1 MFNAKTVQNFI
12 TAEEASTII
21 DFVKSIEPW
30 EDGGSDFWNNR
41 SLNAINIYRDMSP
54 EIGKILY
61 DIRQKLGEEI
71 KSLYGLPEVYPDL
84 FQVVRWFPGMEQSPH
99 ADDMTDAMEHEKH
112 LVEWFSHREYG
123 AIIYLNDNYFGGHT
137 YYPNQGFDIA
147 PEVGKLA
154 VHPGDPEHL
163 HGVTKIEGNVRY
175 TLASFWTRD
184 KEYFDGWII

>member
-30 EDGGSDFWNNR
+30 ENGGSDFWNNR

-123 AIIYLNDNYFGGHT
+123 AIIYLNDNYSGGHT

>member
-12 TAEEASTII
+12 TAEEANTII

-71 KSLYGLPEVYPDL
+71 KNLYGLSEVYPDL

-123 AIIYLNDNYFGGHT
+123 AIIYLNDNYSGGHT

>member
-12 TAEEASTII
+12 TAEEANTII

-54 EIGKILY
+54 EIGKTLY

-71 KSLYGLPEVYPDL
+71 KNLYGLSEVYPDL

-123 AIIYLNDNYFGGHT
+123 AIIYLNDNYSGGHT

>member
-123 AIIYLNDNYFGGHT
+123 AIIYLNDNYSGGHT